1 MNASTSTASQ
11 SDIRQLILCIAR
23 QFGIEGSEVKAWYL
37 GDPIATCGGA
47 TAHQLVARGE
57 GDRVVRFLLDAM
69 RAEHRLL

>member
-1 MNASTSTASQ
+1 MSAPASTASQ

-23 QFGIEGSEVKAWYL
+23 QLGVEGSEIKTWYL

-57 GDRVVRFLLDAM
+57 GERVVRFLLDTV